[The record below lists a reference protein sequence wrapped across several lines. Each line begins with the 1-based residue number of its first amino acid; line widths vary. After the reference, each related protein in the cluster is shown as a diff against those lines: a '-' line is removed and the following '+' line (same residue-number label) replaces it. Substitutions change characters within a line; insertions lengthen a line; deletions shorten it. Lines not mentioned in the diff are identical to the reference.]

1 MAVLRDYIFD
11 HKVNRGDT
19 IVLSIQDYE
28 RILDEIRH
36 SPEGVPVPINILG
49 VLLTKDPSGDVENG
63 KIWIADVAQ
72 DPYQIGYKIAEEMM
86 SFLTKGTVDD
96 KVILISPYLVDA
108 SNAVKP
114 Q

>member
-1 MAVLRDYIFD
+1 MSQQFTLGHISMAVLRDYIFD

-63 KIWIADVAQ
+63 KIWIV
-72 DPYQIGYKIAEEMM
+72 KNE
-86 SFLTKGTVDD
+86 S
-96 KVILISPYLVDA
+96 A
-108 SNAVKP
+108 S
-114 Q
+114 QTR